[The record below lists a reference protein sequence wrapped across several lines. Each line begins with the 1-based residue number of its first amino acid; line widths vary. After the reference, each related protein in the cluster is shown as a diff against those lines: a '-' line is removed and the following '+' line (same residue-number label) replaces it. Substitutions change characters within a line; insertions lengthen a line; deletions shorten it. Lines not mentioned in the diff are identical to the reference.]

1 MAGRNANATT
11 ATTSSYI
18 NFELLTSDDFSPY
31 THANSLV
38 LASNNASDP
47 TIDLTTPLSRVL
59 FDLQEIDSHI
69 HTLTSRSAL
78 DILSYTSA
86 QNEAA
91 QRILSR
97 VDDERTR
104 LVSSYQRLEK
114 EVLVRHQRAVDAKT
128 VAQRSWEVLQLGRGV
143 QRVLGLAR
151 QLEMVLAESGL
162 GGAGTRFGKEDHSA
176 LVRASLSILAF
187 RDAMTGKG
195 GTDLGR
201 INLVKTLRGRVFEDG
216 EARILD
222 YARRVVREFSMSSLS
237 SGPTSHNTLAGAVP
251 DTAGPTYRE
260 AEHSR
265 ARFTSAVYILYY
277 LSPAPRIDG
286 ARMAK
291 REFEPEYFL
300 RALQGYLQSA
310 ITSSSASIGRALGQ
324 LPNLDRALV
333 EASARCQN
341 IIALEVLLRG
351 IHAPE
356 HPLLMKVAEHA
367 DTTNE
372 KKAEESES
380 ESDDE
385 DSIDGGA
392 ATESPAPFP
401 PPSSSSSAPSETLL
415 SLLLTALDTASLPS
429 YFWRSLASSLSS
441 RVSEILNRGGV
452 AARTLRS
459 QRETVRVEIRE
470 CVLRGSKLPR
480 SVVLGDA
487 KKAEQEVVGNWERE
501 AAVMVG
507 SVVGLL
513 AR

>member
-1 MAGRNANATT
+1 MANKNLNANT

-18 NFELLTSDDFSPY
+18 NFDLLTSDDFSPY

-38 LASNNASDP
+38 LASNNPSDP
-47 TIDLTTPLSRVL
+47 SIDLTTPLSRVL

-78 DILSYTSA
+78 DILSYTST

-104 LVSSYQRLEK
+104 LVGSYERLEK

-128 VAQRSWEVLQLGRGV
+128 AALRSWEVLQLGRGV
-143 QRVLGLAR
+143 QRILGLAR
-151 QLEMVLAESGL
+151 QLEIVLAESGL
-162 GGAGTRFGKEDHSA
+162 GGGTRFGKEDHSA

-187 RDAMTGKG
+187 RDVMSGKAG
-195 GTDLGR
+195 NDLGR

-237 SGPTSHNTLAGAVP
+237 SGPTGHSTAGMAMP
-251 DTAGPTYRE
+251 NTAGPTYRE
-260 AEHSR
+260 AEDSR
-265 ARFTSAVYILYY
+265 ARFTSAVHILYC

-286 ARMAK
+286 QKMAK
-291 REFEPEYFL
+291 KDFEPEYFL

-324 LPNLDRALV
+324 LPSLDRALM

-341 IIALEVLLRG
+341 IIALEALLRG
-351 IHAPE
+351 IHAPD
-356 HPLLMKVAEHA
+356 HPLLMKAIERN
-367 DTTNE
+367 TTNE
-372 KKAEESES
+372 KETD
-380 ESDDE
+380 ESDSDWD
-385 DSIDGGA
+385 DSINGA
-392 ATESPAPFP
+392 DT
-401 PPSSSSSAPSETLL
+401 SSASSASETLL

-459 QRETVRVEIRE
+459 QRDTVRAEIRE

-487 KKAEQEVVGNWERE
+487 RKAEEEVVENWERE

>member
-1 MAGRNANATT
+1 MANANTST
-11 ATTSSYI
+11 AATSSYI
-18 NFELLTSDDFSPY
+18 NFDLLTSDDFSPY
-31 THANSLV
+31 THANNLV
-38 LASNNASDP
+38 LASNNPSDP
-47 TIDLTTPLSRVL
+47 NIDLTTPLSRVL

-78 DILSYTSA
+78 DILTYTST

-97 VDDERTR
+97 VDDERAR
-104 LVSSYQRLEK
+104 LVTSYERLEK
-114 EVLVRHQRAVDAKT
+114 EVLERHRRAVEAKT
-128 VAQRSWEVLQLGRGV
+128 AAQRSWEVLRLGRGV
-143 QRVLGLAR
+143 QRILGLAR
-151 QLEMVLAESGL
+151 QLEVVLAESGL
-162 GGAGTRFGKEDHSA
+162 GGGTRIGKEDHNA
-176 LVRASLSILAF
+176 LVRASLTVLAF
-187 RDAMTGKG
+187 RDAMSGKDG
-195 GTDLGR
+195 NDLGR

-237 SGPTSHNTLAGAVP
+237 STPSSTSTSTSTSMSALGS
-251 DTAGPTYRE
+251 TGPTYHE
-260 AEHSR
+260 AEDSR
-265 ARFTSAVYILYY
+265 ARFTSAVHILYY

-286 ARMAK
+286 AKMA
-291 REFEPEYFL
+291 RTDFEPEYFL

-324 LPNLDRALV
+324 LPNLDRALM

-341 IIALEVLLRG
+341 IVALEVLLRG
-351 IHAPE
+351 IHAPD
-356 HPLLMKVAEHA
+356 HPLLKTPGREFTKERAADDSDDDDNLDGVAESTFSSSA
-367 DTTNE
+367 
-372 KKAEESES
+372 S
-380 ESDDE
+380 
-385 DSIDGGA
+385 
-392 ATESPAPFP
+392 
-401 PPSSSSSAPSETLL
+401 PSSSSETLL
-415 SLLLTALDTASLPS
+415 SLLLSALDTASLPS

-459 QRETVRVEIRE
+459 QRETVRAEIRE

-487 KKAEQEVVGNWERE
+487 RKAGEEVVENWERE

-513 AR
+513 QR

>member
-1 MAGRNANATT
+1 MAGRNANANANN

-18 NFELLTSDDFSPY
+18 NFDLLTSDDFSPY
-31 THANSLV
+31 THANNLV
-38 LASNNASDP
+38 LASNNPSDP

-104 LVSSYQRLEK
+104 LVGSYQRLEK

-151 QLEMVLAESGL
+151 QLEVVLVESGL

-187 RDAMTGKG
+187 RDAMNGKG
-195 GTDLGR
+195 GNDLGR

-237 SGPTSHNTLAGAVP
+237 SGPTSHNTLAGAIP

-286 ARMAK
+286 ARMTK

-341 IIALEVLLRG
+341 IVALEVLLRG

-356 HPLLMKVAEHA
+356 HPLLRKAAEH
-367 DTTNE
+367 DTTRE
-372 KKAEESES
+372 ISKEAEES

-385 DSIDGGA
+385 DSIDGVD
-392 ATESPAPFP
+392 ESPAPHL
-401 PPSSSSSAPSETLL
+401 SSSSSSPSETLL
-415 SLLLTALDTASLPS
+415 SLLLAALDTASLPS

-459 QRETVRVEIRE
+459 QRETVRVEIRD

-513 AR
+513 TR

>member
-1 MAGRNANATT
+1 MANANTSIA
-11 ATTSSYI
+11 ATSSYI
-18 NFELLTSDDFSPY
+18 NFDLLTSDDFSPY

-38 LASNNASDP
+38 LASNNPSDP
-47 TIDLTTPLSRVL
+47 SIDLTTPLSRVL

-78 DILSYTSA
+78 DILTYTST

-97 VDDERTR
+97 VDDERAR
-104 LVSSYQRLEK
+104 LVTSYERLEK

-128 VAQRSWEVLQLGRGV
+128 AAQRSWEVLRLGRGV

-151 QLEMVLAESGL
+151 QLEIVLAESGL
-162 GGAGTRFGKEDHSA
+162 GGGTRIGKEDHNA
-176 LVRASLSILAF
+176 LVRASLAVLAF
-187 RDAMTGKG
+187 RDVMSGKDG
-195 GTDLGR
+195 NDLGR

-237 SGPTSHNTLAGAVP
+237 SSGSTSTSTTVSAMAS
-251 DTAGPTYRE
+251 TGPTYRE
-260 AEHSR
+260 AEDSR
-265 ARFTSAVYILYY
+265 ARFTSAVHILYC

-286 ARMAK
+286 EKMAK
-291 REFEPEYFL
+291 SDFEPEYFL

-324 LPNLDRALV
+324 LPNLDRALM

-341 IIALEVLLRG
+341 IVALEVLLRG

-356 HPLLMKVAEHA
+356 HPLLKAAERE
-367 DTTNE
+367 TTKE
-372 KKAEESES
+372 GVSED
-380 ESDDE
+380 SDDDDTLDDADE
-385 DSIDGGA
+385 
-392 ATESPAPFP
+392 
-401 PPSSSSSAPSETLL
+401 PSSSPPSSETLL
-415 SLLLTALDTASLPS
+415 SLLLAALDTASLPS

-459 QRETVRVEIRE
+459 QRETVRAEIRD

-487 KKAEQEVVGNWERE
+487 RKAEEEVVGNWERE

-513 AR
+513 MR

>member
-1 MAGRNANATT
+1 MANANTSTAATL
-11 ATTSSYI
+11 ATSSYI
-18 NFELLTSDDFSPY
+18 NFDLLTSDDFSPY
-31 THANSLV
+31 THANNLV
-38 LASNNASDP
+38 LASNNPSDP
-47 TIDLTTPLSRVL
+47 SIDLTTPLSRVL

-78 DILSYTSA
+78 DILTYTST

-97 VDDERTR
+97 VDDERAR
-104 LVSSYQRLEK
+104 LVTSYERLEK

-128 VAQRSWEVLQLGRGV
+128 AAQRSWEVLRLGRGV

-151 QLEMVLAESGL
+151 QLEIVLAESGL
-162 GGAGTRFGKEDHSA
+162 GGGMRIGKEDHNA
-176 LVRASLSILAF
+176 LVRASLAVLAF
-187 RDAMTGKG
+187 RDAMSGKDG
-195 GTDLGR
+195 SDLGR

-237 SGPTSHNTLAGAVP
+237 SGSTSTSVSAIAS
-251 DTAGPTYRE
+251 TGPTYRE
-260 AEHSR
+260 AEDSR
-265 ARFTSAVYILYY
+265 ARFTSAVHILYY

-286 ARMAK
+286 EKMAK
-291 REFEPEYFL
+291 SDFEPEYFL

-324 LPNLDRALV
+324 LPNLDRALM

-341 IIALEVLLRG
+341 IVALEVLLRG

-356 HPLLMKVAEHA
+356 HPLLKAAERQ
-367 DTTNE
+367 TTKE
-372 KKAEESES
+372 RESED
-380 ESDDE
+380 SDDDDDVLDE
-385 DSIDGGA
+385 AG
-392 ATESPAPFP
+392 
-401 PPSSSSSAPSETLL
+401 PPSSSSPSSETLL
-415 SLLLTALDTASLPS
+415 SLLLGALDTASLPS

-459 QRETVRVEIRE
+459 QRETVRAEIRD

-480 SVVLGDA
+480 NVVLGDA
-487 KKAEQEVVGNWERE
+487 RKAEEEVVENWERE

-513 AR
+513 VR